1 MNQTE
6 APLRGQGQK
15 EWGWLIVLYVFL
27 AGLGGGTFLFSFV
40 LILLDRYAAV
50 ARIGALVG
58 PLLVSLG
65 SGMLLFD
72 LGSATRAYRLF
83 TTPAT
88 LLSSWMIRGAWILT
102 AFIIL
107 GIAYALPAF
116 GFFNRLPWN
125 QASGLGLGL
134 GIAAALLAIVV
145 TVYPGLLL
153 GVIKSIPLWNTSAL
167 PPLFFLSG
175 LDTGLAA
182 LVLMSLAFP
191 SIGAD
196 GFHLFGAIDAGLIVL
211 LLVALG
217 AYIEIV
223 RQTGVTAAGS
233 IRLLLNPL
241 FIGGVIISGLLLP
254 LVIFICGAYVTD
266 VRAVRLLDGIA
277 GLLILNGGL
286 LLRLS
291 VIRSGVRVV
300 VR

>member
-6 APLRGQGQK
+6 GQK
-15 EWGWLIVLYVFL
+15 EWGWLIALYVFL
-27 AGLGGGTFLFSFV
+27 AGLGGGTFLFSFI
-40 LILLDRYAAV
+40 LIFLDKYAAV

-58 PLLVSLG
+58 PVLVVLG

-107 GIAYALPAF
+107 GLAYALPAF
-116 GFFNRLPWN
+116 SLFGWLPWE
-125 QASGLGLGL
+125 QTSRFGLGL

-153 GVIKSIPLWNTSAL
+153 GVIKSIPLWNTAAL

-191 SIGAD
+191 SAVGAD
-196 GFHLFGAIDAGLIVL
+196 GFHLLGVIDAGLIVL

-223 RQTGVTAAGS
+223 RQAGVTAAAS
-233 IRLLLNPL
+233 IHLLTTPL
-241 FIGGVIISGLLLP
+241 FIGGVIILGLLLP
-254 LVIFICGAYVTD
+254 LVIFICGAYVSD
-266 VRAVRLLDGIA
+266 APSIRLLDGA
-277 GLLILNGGL
+277 ASLLILGGGL

-291 VIRSGVRVV
+291 VIRSGVRIV